1 MGVSVNTSTNTTAT
15 NTAAE
20 GNEFYL
26 EVNNLSVRLPTG
38 PRSQVHAVKNVALQ
52 VRPGERVGI
61 VGESGSGKSVTG
73 RAIAG
78 LLPGSRR
85 VETSGSIRIEGQEY
99 IGKPTREWNEV
110 RRSKVSMI
118 FQDPLSY
125 LNPTMRI
132 GRQVREAARPV
143 AGSRVTDKDVYEYL
157 ELAGLTNVDKVAARF
172 PFELSGGMR
181 QRVLI
186 AIALAKRPGLIIA
199 DEPTTALDVTVQ
211 AKVLESLDQSVR
223 ELGTS
228 LIMISHDLAVVAE
241 LCDRVYVMLNG
252 RIVESGPTK
261 DVFTTPREPYTEALL
276 KSVRSL
282 TVPGEEL
289 ISYTAAITATMEDD
303 EK

>member
-1 MGVSVNTSTNTTAT
+1 MSTSVNAQHS
-15 NTAAE
+15 E
-20 GNEFYL
+20 EEFFL

-38 PRSQVHAVKNVALQ
+38 PSSEVHAVKNVALQ

-85 VETSGSIRIEGQEY
+85 VKTSGSIRIDGKEY
-99 IGKPTREWNEV
+99 LGAPSKAWNDV
-110 RRSKVSMI
+110 RREKVSMI

-132 GRQVREAARPV
+132 GRQVKEACRPD
-143 AGSRVTDKDVYEYL
+143 AQGNAPTDKDVYKYL
-157 ELAGLTNVDKVAARF
+157 ELAGLTNVDTLAERF

-211 AKVLESLDQSVR
+211 AKVLESLDQSVT

-241 LCDRVYVMLNG
+241 LCDRIYVMLNG
-252 RIVESGPTK
+252 RIVESGPTRE
-261 DVFTTPREPYTEALL
+261 VFVNPREPYTEALL

-289 ISYTAAITATMEDD
+289 ISYTAAITAAMAE
-303 EK
+303 EEQQ

>member
-1 MGVSVNTSTNTTAT
+1 MSTSVNAQSS
-15 NTAAE
+15 E
-20 GNEFYL
+20 EEFFL

-38 PRSQVHAVKNVALQ
+38 PSSEVHAVKNVALQ

-78 LLPGSRR
+78 LLPQSKR
-85 VETSGSIRIEGQEY
+85 VKTSGSIRIDGKEY
-99 IGKPTREWNEV
+99 LGAPHKAWNDV
-110 RRSKVSMI
+110 RREKVSMI

-125 LNPTMRI
+125 LNPTMRV
-132 GRQVREAARPV
+132 GRQVKEACRPDA
-143 AGSRVTDKDVYEYL
+143 AGNAPTDKDVYQYL
-157 ELAGLTNVDKVAARF
+157 ELAGLTNVDTLAERF

-211 AKVLESLDQSVR
+211 AKVLESLDQSVT

-252 RIVESGPTK
+252 RIVESGPTRE
-261 DVFTTPREPYTEALL
+261 VFVNPREPYTEALL

-289 ISYTAAITATMEDD
+289 ISYTAAITAAMAE
-303 EK
+303 EEQK